1 MKRYTTIIKEYCNDF
16 EHEIV
21 GKLTRACEYEIT
33 KSDRCYVDDS
43 LKRDEDVLKC
53 AINNGLKIDLIDDEE
68 LREYIE
74 SYADFLL
81 WGE

>member
-21 GKLTRACEYEIT
+21 GKLTRASEYEIT

-43 LKRDEDVLKC
+43 LKNLYIVNARTHSVCVCTEDGC
-53 AINNGLKIDLIDDEE
+53 
-68 LREYIE
+68 
-74 SYADFLL
+74 F
-81 WGE
+81 